1 LPIIA
6 IVGLRF
12 DDVFSKE
19 ENCLK
24 LYKKHNIV
32 PETKSR
38 KGWAR
43 LFANK
48 GRLEARG
55 LLECVKDGETRLFLK
70 ECVDD
75 YLKEKEYKYNQN
87 LGEKL

>member
-1 LPIIA
+1 
-6 IVGLRF
+6 
-12 DDVFSKE
+12 
-19 ENCLK
+19 
-24 LYKKHNIV
+24 
-32 PETKSR
+32 
-38 KGWAR
+38 

-55 LLECVKDGETRLFLK
+55 LLECVKDDETRLFLK

>member
-1 LPIIA
+1 LPIVA
-6 IVGLRF
+6 VVGLRF
-12 DDVFSKE
+12 EDTFKQDE
-19 ENCLK
+19 HCLE

-48 GRLEARG
+48 GKLEARG
-55 LLECVKDGETRLFLK
+55 LLECVKDGKTKLFLK
-70 ECVDD
+70 NCVDE